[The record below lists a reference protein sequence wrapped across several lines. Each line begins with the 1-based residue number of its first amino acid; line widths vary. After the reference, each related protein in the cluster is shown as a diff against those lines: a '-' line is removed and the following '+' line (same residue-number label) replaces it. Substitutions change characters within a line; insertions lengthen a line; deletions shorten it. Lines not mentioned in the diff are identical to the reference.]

1 MTVEA
6 ILFYLVAAGAV
17 ASAVFMITSN
27 NPVKSVLFLI
37 VNFFCLA
44 VTYLILHAQ
53 FIAIIQILVYAG
65 AIMVLFLF
73 VLMLLNVGNEE
84 RHPESMNLRRT
95 AAVCL
100 ACMVLFLILV
110 GIGFPDG
117 AGGPGGLPASAL
129 SNGTVETIGAA
140 LFSTYL
146 LPFEITSLLLLG
158 AMVGVIVLAKKH
170 FE

>member
-1 MTVEA
+1 MTVDA
-6 ILFYLVAAGAV
+6 ILFFVVAAGAV
-17 ASAVFMITSN
+17 ISAVLMITGQ

-44 VTYLILHAQ
+44 VLYLILQAQ

-73 VLMLLNVGNEE
+73 VIMLLNVGTEE
-84 RHPESMNLRRT
+84 KHADVLNLKRS
-95 AAVCL
+95 AAVIL
-100 ACMVLFLILV
+100 ACIVLFLLLLA
-110 GIGFPDG
+110 IGLPPG
-117 AGGPGGLPASAL
+117 ESGGLPASAL
-129 SNGTVETIGAA
+129 VNGTVETIGGD
-140 LFSTYL
+140 LFRHYL

-170 FE
+170 FQ